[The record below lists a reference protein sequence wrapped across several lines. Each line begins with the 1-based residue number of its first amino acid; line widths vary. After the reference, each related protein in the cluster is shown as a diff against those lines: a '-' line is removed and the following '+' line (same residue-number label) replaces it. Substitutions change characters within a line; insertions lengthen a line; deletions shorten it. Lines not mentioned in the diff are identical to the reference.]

1 MHGRIP
7 TTLAAL
13 VLLALPAL
21 AQKPTAARPAG
32 IDIPTARKAVVTIQ
46 ALDASGQ
53 LMASGTG
60 FFVTEGY
67 VVTAAHVLEGAGGCR
82 IELTDGQRQRCSVA
96 ASDSVKDVTMLTVA
110 GTPPS
115 TLRWGSSEQVNDG
128 DDVTVI
134 SNPLGQLPGTV
145 SRGIVSASR
154 VVNGTKLLQISAA
167 ISHGSSGAPVLNTRG
182 QVIGIVRSTIEAGQ
196 SLNFAT
202 ATDAIRNMNNDQVS
216 VAEGQTLLSPKFV
229 ANNPSNAGARSNT
242 SSANIPQISVGQSV
256 SGSLTSSD
264 SLYPDTTY
272 FKFYQFMTAPG
283 RTLTI
288 DLASTDFDPVLIV
301 RGDDLAQSIINDDGG
316 PGCASRVSQAFTGSG
331 PYRILVNTT
340 SSPHRQ
346 TGRFTLSIKEGS
358 SQVDGTS
365 NSDCRTGGVS
375 GGGGGSRSASNASI
389 PTIQIGETVNG
400 SLTNRDSLY
409 PDNSYF
415 RFYQFTAPSGG
426 GSITIDLSSDDFD
439 PVVIVRGDDLDQS
452 IINDDG
458 GPGCNSRVSR
468 EFTSGNTYRVLVNTT
483 AHPERQ
489 TGGFSLSITQGS
501 KPVQETGN
509 TDCHPP
515 QSAGGGASGNVEA
528 NSGSSSHAIGVG
540 QNQQGTLARSD
551 VLLQSDSTYAQPWT
565 IQGRAGQT
573 ITIDLESDAFDSY
586 LFLRGPGI
594 SGGRD
599 FQDDDSGGN
608 CHARL
613 TATFPQTG
621 EYEIVVN
628 SADHYATGAFSLSV
642 TSGSKPKSVARCTRN
657 SQ

>member
-7 TTLAAL
+7 AALAAL
-13 VLLALPAL
+13 ALFSIPVV
-21 AQKPTAARPAG
+21 AQQPSRPAG

-67 VVTAAHVLEGAGGCR
+67 VITAAHVLEGAAGCR
-82 IELTDGQRQRCSVA
+82 IELTDGQQQRCSVA
-96 ASDSVKDVTMLTVA
+96 ASDSVKDVTMLMVS

-115 TLRWGSSEQVNDG
+115 TLRWGSSEAVKDG

-154 VVNGTKLLQISAA
+154 VVGGTKLLQISAA
-167 ISHGSSGAPVLNTRG
+167 ISHGSSGAPVLNARG

-202 ATDAIRNMNNDQVS
+202 ATDAIRNMNNDQVA
-216 VAEGQTLLSPKFV
+216 VAEGQGLLTPKYV
-229 ANNPSNAGARSNT
+229 INNATSSGGRTNT
-242 SSANIPQISVGQSV
+242 SSLTGIPQISMGQTIN
-256 SGSLTSSD
+256 GSLTSSD

-272 FKFYQFMTAPG
+272 FQFYQFTTTPG
-283 RTLTI
+283 RNVTI
-288 DLASTDFDPVLIV
+288 DLSSSDFDPVLII
-301 RGDDLAQSIINDDGG
+301 RGQDLAQSIINDDGG
-316 PGCASRVSQAFTGSG
+316 PGCASRVSQSFTGSG
-331 PYRILVNTT
+331 PYKILVNTT

-358 SQVDGTS
+358 TPVDGTA
-365 NSDCRTGGVS
+365 NSDCHPAGAS
-375 GGGGGSRSASNASI
+375 AGGGSASQSSSGMAAI
-389 PTIQIGETVNG
+389 RVGETQNG
-400 SLTNRDSLY
+400 SLTSSDSLY
-409 PDNSYF
+409 PDNSYYK
-415 RFYQFTAPSGG
+415 FYQFTAPSGP
-426 GSITIDLSSDDFD
+426 ITIDLSSDDFD
-439 PVVIVRGDDLDQS
+439 PVLIIRGDDLDAS

-458 GPGCNSRVSR
+458 GPGCTARVSR
-468 EFTSGNTYRVLVNTT
+468 TFPSRGPYRILVNTT
-483 AHPERQ
+483 ASPERQ
-489 TGGFSLSITQGS
+489 TGRYSLSITEGT
-501 KPVQETGN
+501 KPVQEHGN
-509 TDCHPP
+509 SDCQAP
-515 QSAGGGASGNVEA
+515 QGNA
-528 NSGSSSHAIGVG
+528 ASSSSSSSSSRAIDVG
-540 QNQQGTLARSD
+540 QSQQGTLTRSD
-551 VLLQSDSTYAQPWT
+551 VLLNSDSTYAQPWT

-573 ITIDLESDAFDSY
+573 ITVDLESDAFDAY

-594 SGGRD
+594 SGGRE

-613 TATFPQTG
+613 TATFPQSG

-628 SADHYATGAFSLSV
+628 TADHYATGSFTLSV
-642 TSGSKPKSVARCTRN
+642 TSGSKPKSVARCSRSN
-657 SQ
+657 Q